1 MRWLVASLFAAILFA
16 TVGLGWLFDTI
27 YLQYIDDKSNK
38 QSDVVSVMEQL
49 GGNVSQLINSS
60 STPDELLANWPNVS
74 DYQLTLQ
81 SVDNMP
87 LPKPL
92 LKQFFDENRL
102 VLETKEHIE
111 ISFYLPS
118 HHQRLV
124 LTAPISHAVNE
135 PRSSA
140 YLFTGLF
147 YFTLLMLML
156 LWLNPLIKRLLIL
169 RKTAKAF
176 GEGNLEQRVKLGSVS
191 YIRDLEFEFNRMAQR
206 IDDLVSDVKLLSS
219 AVSHDL
225 RTPLSSIRFGIDT
238 LQEVEEPEL
247 RQRFEQM
254 ISKDVDSMIAL
265 VETLLNYARLD
276 QAMLNIDKSK
286 VSLIPLIN
294 QIFDSKK
301 SDTKTLNLITDT
313 GTNIGTSTNTA
324 ELEVFADRGYLLMLL
339 NNLIQNALQ
348 YATSQ
353 VTVTIKQLD
362 DGCEI
367 IIADDGAGIPE
378 SERENILK
386 PFIRGDKTR
395 SSVKGFGIGLAIVTR
410 ILHWHDGRLEIGQ
423 DERLSGAKFTVF
435 LPR

>member
-1 MRWLVASLFAAILFA
+1 MRWLVGSLIAAILFA

-27 YLQYIDDKSNK
+27 YLQYIDDNSNK

-49 GGNVSQLINSS
+49 GDNVSQLINSS
-60 STPDELLANWPNVS
+60 NTPHELLASWPEAN

-87 LPKPL
+87 LPTPL
-92 LKQFFDENRL
+92 LNQFINEKRL
-102 VLETKEHIE
+102 VLETKDHIE
-111 ISFYLPS
+111 INFYLPA
-118 HHQRLV
+118 HDQRLI

-147 YFTLLMLML
+147 YFTLLLLML

-247 RQRFEQM
+247 RKRFEQL
-254 ISKDVDSMIAL
+254 ISKDVDSMIEL

-286 VSLIPLIN
+286 IAVAPLIN
-294 QIFDSKK
+294 QIFESKR
-301 SDTKTLNLITDT
+301 SDTISFSLISDV
-313 GTNIGTSTNTA
+313 NTM
-324 ELEVFADRGYLLMLL
+324 ELEVFADKGYLQMLL

-348 YATSQ
+348 YAVSQ
-353 VTVTIKQLD
+353 VTVTLKKLD
-362 DGCEI
+362 HGCEI

-378 SERENILK
+378 SERENIVK

-395 SSVKGFGIGLAIVTR
+395 SSVKGFGIGLAIVNR
-410 ILHWHDGRLEIGQ
+410 ILHWHGGRLEIGQ
-423 DERLSGAKFTVF
+423 DEQLSGAKLTVF
-435 LPR
+435 LPH

>member
-1 MRWLVASLFAAILFA
+1 MRWLVGSLIAAILFA

-49 GGNVSQLINSS
+49 GDNVSQLINSS
-60 STPDELLANWPNVS
+60 NTPHELLASWPEAN

-87 LPKPL
+87 LPTPL
-92 LKQFFDENRL
+92 LNQFINEKRL
-102 VLETKEHIE
+102 VLETKDHIE
-111 ISFYLPS
+111 INFYLPA
-118 HHQRLV
+118 HDQRLI

-147 YFTLLMLML
+147 YFTLLLLML

-247 RQRFEQM
+247 RKRFEQL
-254 ISKDVDSMIAL
+254 ISKDVDSMIEL

-286 VSLIPLIN
+286 IAVAPLIN
-294 QIFDSKK
+294 QIFESKR
-301 SDTKTLNLITDT
+301 SDTISFSLISDV
-313 GTNIGTSTNTA
+313 NTM
-324 ELEVFADRGYLLMLL
+324 ELEVFADKGYLQMLL

-348 YATSQ
+348 YAVSQ
-353 VTVTIKQLD
+353 VTVTLKKLD
-362 DGCEI
+362 HGCEI

-378 SERENILK
+378 TERENIVK

-395 SSVKGFGIGLAIVTR
+395 SSVKGFGIGLAIVNR
-410 ILHWHDGRLEIGQ
+410 ILHWHGGRLEIGQ
-423 DERLSGAKFTVF
+423 DEQLLGAKLTVF
-435 LPR
+435 LP

>member
-1 MRWLVASLFAAILFA
+1 MRWLVGSLIAAILFA

-27 YLQYIDDKSNK
+27 YLQYIDDNSNK

-49 GGNVSQLINSS
+49 GDNVSQLINSS
-60 STPDELLANWPNVS
+60 NTPHELLASWPEAN

-87 LPKPL
+87 LPTPL
-92 LKQFFDENRL
+92 LNQFINEKRL
-102 VLETKEHIE
+102 VLETKDHIE
-111 ISFYLPS
+111 INFYLPA
-118 HHQRLV
+118 HDQRLI

-147 YFTLLMLML
+147 YFTLLLLML

-247 RQRFEQM
+247 RKRFEQL
-254 ISKDVDSMIAL
+254 ISKDVDSMIEL

-286 VSLIPLIN
+286 IAVAPIIN
-294 QIFDSKK
+294 QIFESKR
-301 SDTKTLNLITDT
+301 SDTISFSLISDV
-313 GTNIGTSTNTA
+313 NTM
-324 ELEVFADRGYLLMLL
+324 ELEVFADKGYLQMLL

-348 YATSQ
+348 YAVSQ
-353 VTVTIKQLD
+353 VTVTLKKLD
-362 DGCEI
+362 HGCEI

-378 SERENILK
+378 TERENIVK

-395 SSVKGFGIGLAIVTR
+395 SSVKGFGIGLAIVNR
-410 ILHWHDGRLEIGQ
+410 ILHWHGGRLEIGQ
-423 DERLSGAKFTVF
+423 DEQLLGAKLTVF
-435 LPR
+435 LPH

>member
-1 MRWLVASLFAAILFA
+1 MRWLVGSLIAAILFA

-27 YLQYIDDKSNK
+27 YLQYIDDNSNK

-49 GGNVSQLINSS
+49 GDNVSQLINSS
-60 STPDELLANWPNVS
+60 NTPHELLASWPEAN

-87 LPKPL
+87 LPTL
-92 LKQFFDENRL
+92 LLNQFINEKRL
-102 VLETKEHIE
+102 VLETKDHIE
-111 ISFYLPS
+111 INFYLPA
-118 HHQRLV
+118 HDQRLI

-147 YFTLLMLML
+147 YFTLLLLML

-247 RQRFEQM
+247 RKRFEQL
-254 ISKDVDSMIAL
+254 ISKDVDSMIEL

-286 VSLIPLIN
+286 IAVVPLIN
-294 QIFDSKK
+294 QIFESKR
-301 SDTKTLNLITDT
+301 SDTISFSLISDV
-313 GTNIGTSTNTA
+313 NTM
-324 ELEVFADRGYLLMLL
+324 ELEVFADKGYLQMLL

-348 YATSQ
+348 YAVSQ
-353 VTVTIKQLD
+353 VTVTLKKLD
-362 DGCEI
+362 HGCEI

-378 SERENILK
+378 TERENIVK

-395 SSVKGFGIGLAIVTR
+395 SSVKGFGIGLAIVNR
-410 ILHWHDGRLEIGQ
+410 ILHWHGGRLEIGQ
-423 DERLSGAKFTVF
+423 DEQLLGAKLTVF
-435 LPR
+435 LPH

>member
-1 MRWLVASLFAAILFA
+1 MRWLVGSLIAAILFA

-49 GGNVSQLINSS
+49 GDNVSQLINSS
-60 STPDELLANWPNVS
+60 NTPHELLASWPEAN

-87 LPKPL
+87 LPTPL
-92 LKQFFDENRL
+92 LNQFINEKRL
-102 VLETKEHIE
+102 VLETKDHIE
-111 ISFYLPS
+111 INFYLPA
-118 HHQRLV
+118 HDQRLI

-147 YFTLLMLML
+147 YFTLLLLML

-247 RQRFEQM
+247 RKRFEQL
-254 ISKDVDSMIAL
+254 ISKDVDSMIEL

-286 VSLIPLIN
+286 IAVAPLIN
-294 QIFDSKK
+294 QIFESKR
-301 SDTKTLNLITDT
+301 SDTISFSLISDV
-313 GTNIGTSTNTA
+313 NTM
-324 ELEVFADRGYLLMLL
+324 ELEVFADKGYLQMLL

-348 YATSQ
+348 YAVSQ
-353 VTVTIKQLD
+353 VTVTLKKLD
-362 DGCEI
+362 HGCEI

-378 SERENILK
+378 TERENIVK

-395 SSVKGFGIGLAIVTR
+395 SSVKGFGIGLAIVNR
-410 ILHWHDGRLEIGQ
+410 ILHWHGGRLEIGQ
-423 DERLSGAKFTVF
+423 DEQLLGAKLTVF
-435 LPR
+435 LPH

>member
-1 MRWLVASLFAAILFA
+1 MRWLVGSLIAAILFA

-27 YLQYIDDKSNK
+27 YLQYIDDNSNK

-49 GGNVSQLINSS
+49 GDNVSQLINSS
-60 STPDELLANWPNVS
+60 NTPHELLASWPEAN

-87 LPKPL
+87 LPTPL
-92 LKQFFDENRL
+92 LNQFINEKRL
-102 VLETKEHIE
+102 VLETKDHIE
-111 ISFYLPS
+111 INFYLPA
-118 HHQRLV
+118 HDQRLI

-147 YFTLLMLML
+147 YFTLLLLML

-247 RQRFEQM
+247 RKRFEQL
-254 ISKDVDSMIAL
+254 ISKDVDSMIEL

-286 VSLIPLIN
+286 IAVAPLIN
-294 QIFDSKK
+294 QIFESKR
-301 SDTKTLNLITDT
+301 SDTISFSLISDV
-313 GTNIGTSTNTA
+313 NTM
-324 ELEVFADRGYLLMLL
+324 EFEVFADKGYLQMLL

-348 YATSQ
+348 YAVLQ
-353 VTVTIKQLD
+353 VTVTLKKMD
-362 DGCEI
+362 HGCEI

-378 SERENILK
+378 SERENIVK

-395 SSVKGFGIGLAIVTR
+395 SSVKGFGIGLAIVNR
-410 ILHWHDGRLEIGQ
+410 ILHWHGGRLEIGQ
-423 DERLSGAKFTVF
+423 DEQLLGAKLTVF
-435 LPR
+435 LPH

>member
-1 MRWLVASLFAAILFA
+1 MRWLVGSLIAAILFA

-49 GGNVSQLINSS
+49 GDNVSQLINSS
-60 STPDELLANWPNVS
+60 NTPHELLASWPEAN

-87 LPKPL
+87 LPTPL
-92 LKQFFDENRL
+92 LNQFINEKRL
-102 VLETKEHIE
+102 VLETKDHIE
-111 ISFYLPS
+111 INFYLPA
-118 HHQRLV
+118 HDQRLI

-147 YFTLLMLML
+147 YFTLLLLML

-247 RQRFEQM
+247 RKRFEQL
-254 ISKDVDSMIAL
+254 ISKDVDSMIEL

-286 VSLIPLIN
+286 IAVAPLIN
-294 QIFDSKK
+294 QIFESKR
-301 SDTKTLNLITDT
+301 SDTISFSLISDV
-313 GTNIGTSTNTA
+313 NTM
-324 ELEVFADRGYLLMLL
+324 ELEVFADKGYLQMLL

-348 YATSQ
+348 YAVSQ
-353 VTVTIKQLD
+353 VTVTLKKLD
-362 DGCEI
+362 HGCEI

-378 SERENILK
+378 TERENIVK

-395 SSVKGFGIGLAIVTR
+395 SSVKGFGIGLAIVNR
-410 ILHWHDGRLEIGQ
+410 ILHWHGGRLEIGQ
-423 DERLSGAKFTVF
+423 DERLFGAKFTVF
-435 LPR
+435 LPH

>member
-1 MRWLVASLFAAILFA
+1 MRWLVGSLIAAILFA

-27 YLQYIDDKSNK
+27 YLQYIDDNSNK

-49 GGNVSQLINSS
+49 GDNVSQLINSS
-60 STPDELLANWPNVS
+60 NTPHELLASWPEAN

-87 LPKPL
+87 LPTPL
-92 LKQFFDENRL
+92 LNQFINEKRL
-102 VLETKEHIE
+102 VLETKDHIE
-111 ISFYLPS
+111 INFYLPA
-118 HHQRLV
+118 HDQRLI

-147 YFTLLMLML
+147 YFTLLLLML

-247 RQRFEQM
+247 RKRFEQL
-254 ISKDVDSMIAL
+254 ISKDVDSMIEL

-286 VSLIPLIN
+286 IAVAPLIN
-294 QIFDSKK
+294 QIFESKR
-301 SDTKTLNLITDT
+301 SDTISFSLISDV
-313 GTNIGTSTNTA
+313 NTM
-324 ELEVFADRGYLLMLL
+324 EFEVFADKGYLQMLL

-348 YATSQ
+348 YAVLQ
-353 VTVTIKQLD
+353 VTVTLKKMD
-362 DGCEI
+362 HGCEI

-378 SERENILK
+378 TERENIVK

-395 SSVKGFGIGLAIVTR
+395 SSVKGFGIGLAIVNR
-410 ILHWHDGRLEIGQ
+410 ILHWHGGRLEIGQ
-423 DERLSGAKFTVF
+423 DEQLLGAKLTVF
-435 LPR
+435 LPH

>member
-1 MRWLVASLFAAILFA
+1 MRWLVGSLIAAILFA

-27 YLQYIDDKSNK
+27 YLQYIDDNSNK

-49 GGNVSQLINSS
+49 GDNVSQLINSS
-60 STPDELLANWPNVS
+60 NTPHELLASWPEAN

-87 LPKPL
+87 LPTPL
-92 LKQFFDENRL
+92 LNQFINEKRL
-102 VLETKEHIE
+102 VLETKDHIE
-111 ISFYLPS
+111 INFYLPA
-118 HHQRLV
+118 HDQRLI

-147 YFTLLMLML
+147 YFTLLLLML

-247 RQRFEQM
+247 RKRFEQL
-254 ISKDVDSMIAL
+254 ISKDVDSMIEL

-286 VSLIPLIN
+286 IAVVPLIN
-294 QIFDSKK
+294 QIFESKR
-301 SDTKTLNLITDT
+301 SDTISFSLISDV
-313 GTNIGTSTNTA
+313 NTM
-324 ELEVFADRGYLLMLL
+324 ELEVFADKGYLQMLL

-348 YATSQ
+348 YAVSQ
-353 VTVTIKQLD
+353 VTVTLKKLD
-362 DGCEI
+362 HGCEI

-378 SERENILK
+378 TERENIVK

-395 SSVKGFGIGLAIVTR
+395 SSVKGFGIGLAIVNR
-410 ILHWHDGRLEIGQ
+410 ILHWHGGRLEIGQ
-423 DERLSGAKFTVF
+423 DEQLLGAKLTVF
-435 LPR
+435 LPH